1 MEFLAALVAGLTV
14 GSIYALMA
22 VSINIV
28 FAARRVVNFAL
39 GDQAMLAGLVA
50 ASLIASFSWPY
61 FFGLLVVVVLAA
73 LIGIAIE
80 RLAMRPLSNDEN
92 SISWIL
98 SILAVA
104 LILGN
109 VAQIFYGTDP
119 RRMPALIAGEVTRIG
134 SVPIFAEQ
142 LIIIGAAGLCMMA
155 FHLLQTHTRHGKAM
169 QAVAQDPAMASLLGI
184 HVQRYIAGAFALSGI
199 LAAVAAVLIGPLT
212 FVGAALGFTLGI
224 KGFAA
229 AALGGLGTFRGAVLG
244 GLLLGIGETFAAL
257 YISSASKDSVALLAL
272 AALLILRPAGLLGQ
286 ARITKM

>member
-61 FFGLLVVVVLAA
+61 FVGLLVVVVLAA

-229 AALGGLGTFRGAVLG
+229 AALGGL
-244 GLLLGIGETFAAL
+244 LLGIGETFAAL